1 MSKICPKCQTEYD
14 DSHKFCPECGS
25 ELTLK
30 EEQPLTQEELCPQY
44 IEACRAT
51 GARRVKLLQ
60 QAAKVGSSDAMYDL
74 ACMYFVGEGVDENT
88 QTAVKWLKQ
97 SADAGYGLAQ
107 ELMGQAYFNG
117 FESIEQDYNLAEKYL
132 HAAALKGSHD
142 AQRDLAYLY
151 MILEDYE
158 NALPWVKK
166 TVLLGDHQAYAFLG
180 RIYSEGLGVKKNEK
194 EGKRCYQE
202 MENLLGKGGLYKAVK
217 QMWFK
222 LGRQRQYEAYLEILN
237 EVKENSMPENLTE
250 TSGESSEVR
259 EISSVCTAKDKSVA
273 QVEEQPM
280 APAVEEQPAVPSLK
294 ILQLLFDTDG
304 NKNLF
309 VSCSIEAH
317 NLEGQTLDFDVTLE
331 IASQYGKLKNN
342 VWYSCEDAPTRDY
355 PFCIPIVANFDY
367 SQISIPLMKLD
378 ETVVYDVRV
387 DVSVNG
393 QRFASQTEQ
402 VSVYYKMSVFSK
414 DVMRIIE

>member
-14 DSHKFCPECGS
+14 ANYKFCSECGS
-25 ELTLK
+25 ELTVK
-30 EEQPLTQEELCPQY
+30 EEQPLNQEELSPQY

-60 QAAKVGSSDAMYDL
+60 QAAKVGSPDAMYDL

-88 QTAVKWLKQ
+88 QTALKWLKQ

-166 TVLLGDHQAYAFLG
+166 TILLGDHQAYAFLG
-180 RIYSEGLGVKKNEK
+180 RIYSDGLGVKKNEK

-202 MENLLGKGGLYKAVK
+202 VQNLLGKGGLYKAVK

-222 LGRQRQYEAYLEILN
+222 LGRQRQYEAYLELLN
-237 EVKENSMPENLTE
+237 EVKANSTTETPAE
-250 TSGESSEVR
+250 TSGAPSEVR
-259 EISSVCTAKDKSVA
+259 EISSACLAKDKSVA
-273 QVEEQPM
+273 
-280 APAVEEQPAVPSLK
+280 PAEEQPAAPIEEIQNSPSVEFEK
-294 ILQLLFDTDG
+294 ISFTTDG
-304 NKNLF
+304 NKHLSIN
-309 VSCSIEAH
+309 CSIHFLNTSGKNVTIKIVLKGNITNNMIKVNFAPKIDDYVWTGCLCCFDFSII
-317 NLEGQTLDFDVTLE
+317 NFPVYCYGSDQLYNFDVE
-331 IASQYGKLKNN
+331 AIADGN
-342 VWYSCEDAPTRDY
+342 VIGSTCPCA
-355 PFCIPIVANFDY
+355 FLN
-367 SQISIPLMKLD
+367 
-378 ETVVYDVRV
+378 
-387 DVSVNG
+387 
-393 QRFASQTEQ
+393 
-402 VSVYYKMSVFSK
+402 YKMNTFSK
-414 DVMRIIE
+414 DTMKFVR